1 MLLHLIYFAN
11 LKTLCYFTKQIL
23 PIIATKKA
31 ATIEEAGEVLH
42 TEKVEKRGG
51 KSDNF
56 EVDLYKIVEPENEN

>member
-31 ATIEEAGEVLH
+31 ATIEEAGEVLL
-42 TEKVEKRGG
+42 TEKVEPGG
-51 KSDNF
+51 
-56 EVDLYKIVEPENEN
+56 VEPPSKQGQSEVSTCLSRD